1 MVKFVKPELDEVFKM
16 KNITKSVSIVLTAI
30 YSFMVIWII
39 LFKMSTLSEIT
50 YLDHIRN
57 INLIPFHYDV
67 ERSYHLSE
75 VLKNVMFFI
84 PLGVYFKMLRFTN
97 AKAILFGMT
106 FSLSLEILQFILAVG
121 ATDITDIITNTTG
134 TAIGVGIYSLLALV
148 FRKREKLDKLLCILA
163 SICTILFI
171 SFMAILLLAN

>member
-1 MVKFVKPELDEVFKM
+1 M
-16 KNITKSVSIVLTAI
+16 KNKTKSVTIVLTSI
-30 YSFMVIWII
+30 YAVMVVWII
-39 LFKMSTLSEIT
+39 LFKMATLSEIT

-75 VLKNVMFFI
+75 VQKNVMFFI

-97 AKAILFGMT
+97 VKAIIFGMT

-148 FRKREKLDKLLCILA
+148 FRQREKLDKLLCILA
-163 SICTILFI
+163 SICTMSLIALI
-171 SFMAILLLAN
+171 ALLLFFN

>member
-1 MVKFVKPELDEVFKM
+1 M
-16 KNITKSVSIVLTAI
+16 KSKTKSVTAVLTSI
-30 YSFMVIWII
+30 YAVIVVWII
-39 LFKMSTLSEIT
+39 LFKMATLSEIT

-75 VLKNVMFFI
+75 VLKNVMLFI

-106 FSLSLEILQFILAVG
+106 FSLGLEILQFVLAVG

-134 TAIGVGIYSLLALV
+134 TAIGVGFYGLLFLV
-148 FRKREKLDKLLCILA
+148 FRKSKKLDKILCILA
-163 SICTILFI
+163 SICTMFLIALI
-171 SFMAILLLAN
+171 ALLLFFN

>member
-1 MVKFVKPELDEVFKM
+1 
-16 KNITKSVSIVLTAI
+16 
-30 YSFMVIWII
+30 
-39 LFKMSTLSEIT
+39 
-50 YLDHIRN
+50 
-57 INLIPFHYDV
+57 
-67 ERSYHLSE
+67 
-75 VLKNVMFFI
+75 MFFI

-148 FRKREKLDKLLCILA
+148 FRKREKLDKLLCIFA

>member
-67 ERSYHLSE
+67 ERSYHLS
-75 VLKNVMFFI
+75 
-84 PLGVYFKMLRFTN
+84 
-97 AKAILFGMT
+97 
-106 FSLSLEILQFILAVG
+106 
-121 ATDITDIITNTTG
+121 
-134 TAIGVGIYSLLALV
+134 
-148 FRKREKLDKLLCILA
+148 
-163 SICTILFI
+163 
-171 SFMAILLLAN
+171 